1 MDYYMVK
8 LYSLPQLLF
17 AHQYQTGKNSWHYPK
32 GPRLVEI
39 TYLEQG
45 NIRFYNDEDSTPF
58 LQAPCILITPHCY
71 YTHVETT
78 ADVHRHYTFSFYVEQ
93 PTEILSEQD
102 FNNHTML
109 YDDSEPGAT
118 VCIFPGYIPG
128 GTVCEKIAQNIQ
140 RIITCSQSMMLTD
153 RLNLQKY
160 IFDILADASR
170 YAAEQK
176 GSASPNLSTNVY
188 TVRAIKYI
196 NANIEKQ
203 IRVQDIADV
212 LQISYGYLSRNFYK
226 DMGMTLV
233 QYINKSKIKRV
244 KELMLAKDVTLEEA
258 GAAVGIE
265 NVKYLSRIFK
275 TYNGMTATDYKKIC
289 RSRVI

>member
-1 MDYYMVK
+1 MDYYIVK
-8 LYSLPQLLF
+8 LHSLPQLLF
-17 AHQYQTGKNSWHYPK
+17 AHQYQTEKHSWHYPK
-32 GPRLVEI
+32 GPRLIEI

-45 NIRFYNDEDSTPF
+45 NIRFYNDEASTPYF
-58 LQAPCILITPHCY
+58 QAPCILITPHCY
-71 YTHVETT
+71 YTNVETT
-78 ADVHRHYTFSFYVEQ
+78 SEVHRHFTFSFFTDF
-93 PTEILSEQD
+93 PSEILPEQD
-102 FNNHTML
+102 FNSHTML
-109 YDDSEPGAT
+109 YDAAEKEEAI
-118 VCIFPGYIPG
+118 CILPGYIPG
-128 GTVCEKIAQNIQ
+128 GAACEAIAQNIQ
-140 RIITCSQSMMLTD
+140 RIITCSQSMMLSD
-153 RLNLQKY
+153 RLKMHKY

-176 GSASPNLSTNVY
+176 DAASPGLSTNVY

-203 IRVQDIADV
+203 IHVQDIADV

-233 QYINKSKIKRV
+233 QYINNSKLKRV

-275 TYNGMTATDYKKIC
+275 TYSGMTATDYKKMC